1 MAAGSCALYGESV
14 ALDERAQRFP
24 VGAAVTAED
33 LERDFHDT
41 VGRLRSAEPVSWVP
55 VLGGWLVTT
64 RDLVIEVMRDAERFT
79 VDDPRFS
86 TGQVL
91 GPSMLS
97 LDGDEHAR
105 HRQPFADAF
114 RPPEIRARYTEVV
127 ERAARQRVDAL
138 TMRRRAELRRDLAG
152 PLAVDVMEATLELVG
167 VDAVTLLG
175 WYDDIVAATT
185 AIADGR
191 SGTPP
196 AAVAELRARV
206 EATIAAGT
214 GVLAAAARTLTSA
227 EIVSNTGVMLFGGL
241 ETSEGA
247 TANAFSYLLRTPGV
261 LDAVRADRDLIA
273 AVVDESLRLE
283 PSVVR
288 LDRYATTDVEIDG
301 ATIAAGDFVMVSLAA
316 ANRDP
321 SVFESP
327 DEFRLD
333 RSNVRQHVTFAHGP
347 HVCPGLH
354 LARLEIEAAIDAAV
368 DAWPDL
374 RLDPEAPVGEPVGTI
389 FRKVLSLPVVW

>member
-1 MAAGSCALYGESV
+1 MT
-14 ALDERAQRFP
+14 LDDRTRQFP
-24 VGAAVTAED
+24 AGAAVTADE
-33 LERDFHDT
+33 LERDFHGT
-41 VGRLRSAEPVSWVP
+41 VGRLRSLEPVSWVP
-55 VLGGWLVTT
+55 ALGGWLVTS
-64 RDLVIEVMRDAERFT
+64 RDLVVEVMRDADRFT

-97 LDGDEHAR
+97 LDGDEHLR

-114 RPPEIRARYTEVV
+114 RPPQIRARFAAAV
-127 ERAARQRVDAL
+127 EHAARRRVEAL
-138 TMRRRAELRRDLAG
+138 TPRRHAELRRDLAG

-167 VDAVTLLG
+167 VDATTLLG

-185 AIADGR
+185 AIADGNT
-191 SGTPP
+191 GAPPP
-196 AAVAELRARV
+196 AAVAQLRAKV
-206 EATIAAGT
+206 EQTIDAGN
-214 GVLAAAARTLTSA
+214 GVLADAARTLTSD

-247 TANAFSYLLRTPGV
+247 TANAFYYLLRTPGA
-261 LDAVRADRDLIA
+261 LDAVRADPSLVT

-288 LDRYATTDVEIDG
+288 LDRYATVDVELAG
-301 ATIAAGDFVMVSLAA
+301 ASIAAGDFVMVSLAA

-321 SVFESP
+321 DVFTSP

-333 RSNVRQHVTFAHGP
+333 RANVRQHVTFAHGP

-354 LARLEIEAAIDAAV
+354 LARLETEAAITAAL
-368 DAWPDL
+368 DAWPEL
-374 RLDPEAPVGEPVGTI
+374 RRDSAAPSTEPFGTI
-389 FRKVLSLPVVW
+389 FRKVPSLPVVW